1 MRVMIDVLFCDDNIQ
16 FAQPQGE
23 NRKGILILSVL
34 SLSPSLDSLLIVLI

>member
-16 FAQPQGE
+16 FVQPQGE

-34 SLSPSLDSLLIVLI
+34 SLSPSLDSLLIALI